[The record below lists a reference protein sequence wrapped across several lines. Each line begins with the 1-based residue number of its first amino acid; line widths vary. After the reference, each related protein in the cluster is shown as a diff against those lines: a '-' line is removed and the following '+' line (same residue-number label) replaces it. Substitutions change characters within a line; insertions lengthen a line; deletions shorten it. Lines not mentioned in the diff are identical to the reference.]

1 MSDEVEHL
9 SLEEVA
15 RLLNRQRQ
23 PDMLRLAAIA
33 ETWVRGV
40 PRRDAADLLNEALA
54 RILSGNR
61 PWPADLSLHPF
72 LSQVMRSI
80 ASQWRREDMREPLIS
95 DDEGVTSDRE
105 ERVDF
110 DFRDLANRMRA
121 ALVDDPPALGIFD
134 HILTQT
140 SRKQA
145 FDHLGLDATGYDTT
159 RRRMTRALRRQF
171 KPGWTQ

>member
-15 RLLNRQRQ
+15 RLLDRQRQ
-23 PDMLRLAAIA
+23 PDILRLAAIA

-40 PRRDAADLLNEALA
+40 PRRDASDLLNEALA
-54 RILSGNR
+54 RILSGDR
-61 PWPADLSLHPF
+61 PWPADVSLHPF

-80 ASQWRREDMREPLIS
+80 ASQWRREDMREPLIG
-95 DDEGVTSDRE
+95 DDEDLANGRA

-110 DFRDLANRMRA
+110 DFSDLATRMRA
-121 ALVDDPPALGIFD
+121 ALVADPPALGIFD
-134 HILTQT
+134 HIMTQT

-145 FDHLGLDATGYDTT
+145 FEQLGLDATGYDTA